1 MGFGFEKDKEGI
13 TYKSH
18 VDNYVKIIT
27 SNGTN
32 FMGKMTSTDYDYT
45 ILNPSFIDLRCFDKV
60 ECQISKENTVINTK
74 GILAIEPS
82 SKKHLDDLE
91 KQYKIENKNN
101 EDNTKESRIEM
112 KIRIKLQ

>member
-1 MGFGFEKDKEGI
+1 MEFGFEKDKEGI
-13 TYKSH
+13 TYKSQI
-18 VDNYVKIIT
+18 DNYVKIIT

-60 ECQISKENTVINTK
+60 ECQISKENTVINTN

-82 SKKHLDDLE
+82 SKKHLDDLV
-91 KQYKIENKNN
+91 KQYKIENKKRQR
-101 EDNTKESRIEM
+101 KE
-112 KIRIKLQ
+112 KKK